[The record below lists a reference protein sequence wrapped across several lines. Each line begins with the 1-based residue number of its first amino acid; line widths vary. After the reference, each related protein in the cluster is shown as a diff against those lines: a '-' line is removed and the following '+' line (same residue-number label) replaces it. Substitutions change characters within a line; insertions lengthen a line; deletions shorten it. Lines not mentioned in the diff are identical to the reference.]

1 MNNKR
6 NAKVNDKV
14 NNKNKTSDKTASV
27 YVNAPGI
34 AKDVRL
40 HLPKTMPLH
49 IRLELL
55 AEIENEAGP
64 CQSVVRISPSKA

>member
-1 MNNKR
+1 MNDKKNS
-6 NAKVNDKV
+6 KV
-14 NNKNKTSDKTASV
+14 NNKVNNKDKAGDETASV

-34 AKDVRL
+34 AKDIRL

-55 AEIENEAGP
+55 ADIESEANP
-64 CQSVVRISPSKA
+64 CQSVVFMPPSKA